1 MSLINDALKRAKENR
16 PPPPPPLPAAPVTPP
31 LSPVSESEGTPRATR
46 WLLPVIVVVLLAI
59 AAGAILAFIGRSP
72 ANGKV
77 ENTDSPDVVARAITR
92 DPPAPV
98 APAPTAAPAP
108 VAAIPTPIVEPSS
121 GPAAGVIPKSAAPD
135 AKPEMADKGTLPKV
149 GPATNVVGA
158 PVVVVPNLRL
168 QGVVFHPTRPSV
180 MINGRTLFIGDKLDG
195 YEVVRITARTAE
207 MKGPDGPLKLALP
220 D

>member
-31 LSPVSESEGTPRATR
+31 LSPVSESEATPKVTR

-77 ENTDSPDVVARAITR
+77 ESTDSPDVVARAITR

-98 APAPTAAPAP
+98 APAPAAAPAP
-108 VAAIPTPIVEPSS
+108 VAAVPTPIAEPSG
-121 GPAAGVIPKSAAPD
+121 GPAAGVIPKSTAPD

-149 GPATNVVGA
+149 GQCRRRPGGGRAQLTAAGRGVSSHPSFRHDQWPNPLHRRQVGR
-158 PVVVVPNLRL
+158 LR
-168 QGVVFHPTRPSV
+168 GGPHHR
-180 MINGRTLFIGDKLDG
+180 
-195 YEVVRITARTAE
+195 
-207 MKGPDGPLKLALP
+207 PDGGVEGTRRPVEDRAG
-220 D
+220 